1 MEITA
6 TFLFIVASLS
16 LILLVLLVW
25 RVFTRR
31 EDDALRQ
38 SMESLRQEFSNS
50 LAALSANLSERVSK
64 SGADLRQEISD
75 RMNAAYRELQ
85 ERMERQLVDGR
96 QEQSRS
102 LSEANTAVMTRF
114 AEFRTETETRLT
126 ALESKMQAGMAAGR
140 KELQE
145 GLRAA
150 IAGLQSS
157 LEGIRTKV
165 DERLMLIGEQ
175 VQTKLDENIK
185 EGFKHFEK
193 VQEYLKQAELHL
205 QSVGQ
210 LGTSINELSSI
221 LKLPHLRGRFG
232 EATLERILA
241 DFLPAGSFDLQKTDI
256 EGRPDAFV
264 HLPNARLP
272 IDSKFP
278 RESILPLF
286 ESSDEVALRTARDT
300 LRKFIKEQASSIGK
314 YIRPDEGTAEIALMF
329 LPSETIYFEVLRDTE
344 LCEHLYKSRVFPVSP
359 NTLAITL
366 KAIALSYSY
375 YEMAKNV
382 RSTIEEI
389 KKAQRHFGFFEKQF
403 GEVGSR
409 LENAADAYR
418 KAQTHLGS
426 YKGRIGKLTGEE
438 LTPEDFE
445 ESVPAVLLPSED
457 AGSPSEHKGD

>member
-1 MEITA
+1 MEITP
-6 TFLFIVASLS
+6 TILFAFACLS
-16 LILLVLLVW
+16 LALLAVLVW
-25 RVFTRR
+25 REFSRR
-31 EDDALRQ
+31 DDAALRQ
-38 SMESLRQEFSNS
+38 SIESLRQEFANALATMS
-50 LAALSANLSERVSK
+50 LNLSERVSK
-64 SGADLRQEISD
+64 SGADVRQEVSD
-75 RMNAAYRELQ
+75 RMNAGYRELQ
-85 ERMERQLVDGR
+85 ERIERQLVDGR
-96 QEQSRS
+96 QEQARS
-102 LSEANTAVMTRF
+102 LTEVNNNVMGRF
-114 AEFRTETETRLT
+114 AEFRSETETRFA
-126 ALESKMQAGMAAGR
+126 ALETKMQEGMASGR
-140 KELQE
+140 KELQD
-145 GLRAA
+145 GLQSA
-150 IAGLQSS
+150 IAGLQLS
-157 LEGIRTKV
+157 LEGIRAKV
-165 DERLMLIGEQ
+165 DERLMVIGQQ
-175 VQTKLDENIK
+175 VQTKLDENIR

-221 LKLPHLRGRFG
+221 MKLPHLRGRFG

-241 DFLPAGSFDLQKTDI
+241 DFLPAGSFELQKTDV

-264 HLPNARLP
+264 LLPNARLP

-286 ESSDEVALRTARDT
+286 ESSDESALRSARDT
-300 LRKFIKEQASSIGK
+300 LRKFIKEQAGSIGK

-344 LCEHLYKSRVFPVSP
+344 LCEFLYKSRVFPVSP

-389 KKAQRHFGFFEKQF
+389 KKAQRHFRFFEKQF

-438 LTPEDFE
+438 PVAE
-445 ESVPAVLLPSED
+445 VPGENLPAELLPSTESED
-457 AGSPSEHKGD
+457 PE